1 MNDLNKNMTFFQ
13 MPLKFSDSEGNGDL
27 YVFTN
32 KKSLANNPD
41 EVSAMLHLDM
51 PNLGPV
57 DIYVKLNHTNVST
70 NFILETEELLDFV
83 YVHIDELNER
93 LKQLG
98 YSTHFEMTLSNK
110 ENDFDFNTD
119 FIEKDVHSD
128 NGGQYV
134 FDIKA

>member
-1 MNDLNKNMTFFQ
+1 MLILMQ
-13 MPLKFSDSEGNGDL
+13 DSIRTD
-27 YVFTN
+27 
-32 KKSLANNPD
+32 
-41 EVSAMLHLDM
+41 
-51 PNLGPV
+51 
-57 DIYVKLNHTNVST
+57 NVRYSG
-70 NFILETEELLDFV
+70 
-83 YVHIDELNER
+83 ELNER
-93 LKQLG
+93 LEQLG

>member
-1 MNDLNKNMTFFQ
+1 M
-13 MPLKFSDSEGNGDL
+13 

-32 KKSLANNPD
+32 KISLANNPD

-51 PNLGPV
+51 PNLGSV
-57 DIYVKLNHTNVST
+57 DVYVKLNHTNVST

-83 YVHIDELNER
+83 YAHIDELNER

>member
-1 MNDLNKNMTFFQ
+1 
-13 MPLKFSDSEGNGDL
+13 
-27 YVFTN
+27 
-32 KKSLANNPD
+32 
-41 EVSAMLHLDM
+41 MLFRSYLHSV
-51 PNLGPV
+51 NTSV
-57 DIYVKLNHTNVST
+57 
-70 NFILETEELLDFV
+70 ELHFV
-83 YVHIDELNER
+83 YSHINELNER
-93 LKQLG
+93 LEQLG